1 MEPDDRDRTWD
12 THSQTVHTTLQ
23 EWRKQHPKAT
33 LLEIEQI
40 IDAHLGPLRAHLA
53 AELAQASASQDW
65 PEKPRAE
72 QPHCGVCG
80 TVLQARGR
88 QKRRLQ
94 TTGGA
99 MHGDRTDLR
108 RLPHVRARA
117 FPPSMKS
124 LV

>member
-1 MEPDDRDRTWD
+1 MKPEDPDRMWD
-12 THSQTVHTTLQ
+12 LQSQAVHTTLQ
-23 EWRKQHPKAT
+23 KWRKLHPKAT
-33 LLEIEQI
+33 LLEMEQF

-72 QPHCGVCG
+72 QPRCEVCG
-80 TVLQARGR
+80 TVLQARGH

-99 MHGDRTDLR
+99 MLEIERT
-108 RLPHVRARA
+108 
-117 FPPSMKS
+117 
-124 LV
+124 

>member
-1 MEPDDRDRTWD
+1 MKPDDPDRMWD
-12 THSQTVHTTLQ
+12 LQSQAVHTTLQ
-23 EWRKQHPKAT
+23 KWRKQHPKAT
-33 LLEIEQI
+33 LLEIEQMV
-40 IDAHLGPLRAHLA
+40 DAHLGPLRAHLA
-53 AELAQASASQDW
+53 AELAQASSSQDW

-72 QPHCGVCG
+72 QPRCEVCG

-99 MHGDRTDLR
+99 MLEIERTYGSCPTCGQGLF
-108 RLPHVRARA
+108 PHRTR
-117 FPPSMKS
+117 S

>member
-1 MEPDDRDRTWD
+1 MKPDNPDRTWE

-40 IDAHLGPLRAHLA
+40 LDAHLGPLRAHLA
-53 AELAQASASQDW
+53 AELAQVSASQDW
-65 PEKPRAE
+65 QETPPAE
-72 QPHCGVCG
+72 QPRCEVCG

-99 MHGDRTDLR
+99 MLEIERTYGSCPTCGQGL
-108 RLPHVRARA
+108 
-117 FPPSMKS
+117 FPPG
-124 LV
+124 